1 MTHIQ
6 PTRKPVYVHYMPW
19 YASKA
24 ISGAWGWHWTM
35 GKFNPDAPAPQG
47 SYQSATHDPPAI
59 GLYDSGDL
67 RVLEC
72 QVAQMK
78 LAGITGI
85 IIDWYGRTDFR
96 DYATM
101 HRNTELVIGVIRRA
115 GMKFAICYED
125 QAIKH
130 QVDSGKLKAS
140 DALTQAKN
148 DLAWVHRHW
157 IADKAYCRING
168 KPLLLVFGPQYF
180 DASHWKQLRTVLPA
194 HTLILGLPHL
204 SKANGLDGPYGWP
217 PVHGGK
223 EITPDTWRGYMR
235 ELGQRADAGEPT
247 VAIAFPGFK
256 DIYNEAGLHDS
267 YGFIDARNGRTLTET
282 LELGNASTAAVIQ
295 LATWNDYGEGTVIE
309 PTKFGGYSRLET
321 VSRFCGSK
329 CSRADLQLPA
339 DVYLARVKSEST
351 ADKAQL
357 NAVAQLLLQGN
368 AKSAA
373 NRFLSWKAAG
383 MRVQD

>member
-130 QVDSGKLKAS
+130 QVDSGKLKTS
-140 DALTQAKN
+140 DAVAQAKN
-148 DLAWVHRHW
+148 DLAWVQRHW
-157 IADKAYCRING
+157 IADKAYCRMNG

-180 DASHWKQLRTVLPA
+180 DASHWKQLRTVLQPK
-194 HTLILGLPHL
+194 TLILGLPHL
-204 SKANGLDGPYGWP
+204 SRSNGLDGPYGWP

-223 EITPDTWRGYMR
+223 EITPGTWQGYIR
-235 ELGQRADAGEPT
+235 ELGHRADAGEPT

-267 YGFIDARNGRTLTET
+267 YGYIDARNGTTLTET
-282 LELGNASTAAVIQ
+282 LELADASKAGVIQ
-295 LATWNDYGEGTVIE
+295 VATWNDYGEGTVIE
-309 PTKFGGYSRLET
+309 PTKTGGYTRLET

-329 CSRADLQLPA
+329 CSRAELQLSA
-339 DVYLARVKSEST
+339 DVYLARVKSGSA
-351 ADKAQL
+351 ADTSEL
-357 NAVAQLLLQGN
+357 NAVAQLLLEGN

-373 NRFLSWKAAG
+373 NRYLAWKAVG
-383 MRVQD
+383 RRGQD